1 LEDIQRYV
9 RGVPGMPEKV
19 QEQALLTVQ
28 AIQARQSR

>member
-9 RGVPGMPEKV
+9 RGVSGMPEKV

-28 AIQARQSR
+28 AIQSRAAR